1 MRFGMAMAGGLALML
16 ALTTAPAL
24 AADGPAARPASH
36 SGPLKPGSLTPA
48 PGPLGP
54 GPLGPGKSA
63 GVRSAQQV
71 RAGFALV
78 SAGAIIAVVVVAAGS
93 GGGNGGSQPDMQS
106 APVTTSP

>member
-1 MRFGMAMAGGLALML
+1 MAMAAGLALIP
-16 ALTTAPAL
+16 ALMTAPAL
-24 AADGPAARPASH
+24 AAEGPAARPAPH
-36 SGPLKPGSLTPA
+36 AGPLKPGPLN
-48 PGPLGP
+48 PGPLTP
-54 GPLGPGKSA
+54 GPLTPGKSA

-93 GGGNGGSQPDMQS
+93 SGGNGGSQPDMQS